1 MKTVYLA
8 GPIAGC
14 TEGEAN
20 EWRTT
25 AQSFLAQFNI
35 RGVSPLRD
43 EKAVNGGYATAE
55 AFKEANTVSFGR
67 AIAAKNWVDVRLC
80 DMMLAYVPL
89 LNRPTYGTIW
99 EIGAFYALSKPIVL
113 VSNNVAVFNHPD
125 IDISCGWKYENL
137 DEGLAK
143 IVHILGPYA

>member
-14 TEGEAN
+14 TDDEARS
-20 EWRTT
+20 WRKM
-25 AQSFLAQFNI
+25 AAEFLLRFGI

-43 EKAVNGGYATAE
+43 EAPVNGGYATAE
-55 AFKEANTVSFGR
+55 AFRETNNAAFGR
-67 AIAAKNWVDVRLC
+67 AIAAKNWFDVRMC

-99 EIGAFYALSKPIVL
+99 EIGAFYALGKPIVL
-113 VSNNVAVFNHPD
+113 VSNNPAVVNHPD
-125 IDISCGWKYENL
+125 IDISVGWKFEHI

-143 IVHILGPYA
+143 IVQILGPYA